1 MLSPNGGASS
11 APLQLLVLLMLN
23 EAAYTSEKSAGAATP
38 GAALGAALGAGGE
51 EGLPPHGQNPRGEFC
66 FGGSYHLRDCLLSHP
81 SERDISTAMPF
92 TMPARRTFST
102 KVELA
107 VALAQFV
114 SEQSSASI
122 GDHGYFAVA
131 FSGGSLPSILAEGLQ
146 SIQIDVT
153 KWKVFFADERCVPLD
168 NPESN
173 FKAVQEQCLSKVLN
187 IISTLLAPQTS
198 LFCSS
203 FN

>member
-1 MLSPNGGASS
+1 MDKILAVNFALVGLIIYVTVCTSGLFHRFSTVCSQTNFLSCAQG
-11 APLQLLVLLMLN
+11 
-23 EAAYTSEKSAGAATP
+23 
-38 GAALGAALGAGGE
+38 
-51 EGLPPHGQNPRGEFC
+51 
-66 FGGSYHLRDCLLSHP
+66 LLSHP